1 MALQLD
7 YVVRETST
15 NLRRN
20 VTLSFAA
27 VVTIAVSLCLFGT
40 AMLTRAAVGN
50 LSTRW
55 TEDVKVIVFLKR
67 DITTAQ
73 QSALQTALEENP
85 TVKSVKFMGKKESMA
100 EYEKLFESNQAMLEE
115 GRKNPDL
122 VPSSFRVTPNTDD
135 AGAINALTRLF
146 AAKTDDG
153 VLKST
158 SALEG
163 VKRLQHFSSVIQT
176 AILLVSIGLLAAAL
190 MLILNAIRMAM
201 FARRREIEVMKLVGA
216 TNWFIRV
223 PFMLEGVVQGLVG
236 SAFAVIG
243 VYALDKLMYSVGSN
257 NLSVFSGMVA
267 TRGEVTFVM
276 IAVVFL
282 GIIIGAA
289 GSGWALSRFLKV

>member
-55 TEDVKVIVFLKR
+55 TEDVKVIVFVKR
-67 DITTAQ
+67 DITEAQ
-73 QSALQTALEENP
+73 KSSLQKQLKENP
-85 TVKSVKFMGKKESMA
+85 SVAKVKYMGDAETMKEF
-100 EYEKLFESNQAMLEE
+100 KHLFQSNPAMLEE
-115 GRKNPDL
+115 GEKNKDL
-122 VPSSFRVTPNTDD
+122 VPNSFRVTPSTNDPD
-135 AGAINALTRLF
+135 AIIALQRLF
-146 AAKTDDG
+146 STNKPG
-153 VLKST
+153 VLKSV

-176 AILLVSIGLLAAAL
+176 AVLIVGLGLLAAAL

-236 SAFAVIG
+236 AAFAVVG
-243 VYALDKLMYSVGSN
+243 VYGLDKLIYRLGSD

-267 TRGEVTFVM
+267 TRGEVTMVM
-276 IAVVFL
+276 MVVVIL
-282 GIIIGAA
+282 GITIGAA

>member
-27 VVTIAVSLCLFGT
+27 VMTIAVSLCLFGT
-40 AMLTRAAVGN
+40 AMVLRAAVGN

-55 TEDVKVIVFLKR
+55 TEDVKVIVFTKR
-67 DITTAQ
+67 DISQ
-73 QSALQTALEENP
+73 HDKDSLQKSLEDNP
-85 TVKSVKFMGKKESMA
+85 SVDRVRYMDDKATMKEF
-100 EYEKLFESNQAMLEE
+100 KHLFQNNPAMLEE
-115 GRKNPDL
+115 AQKNPEL
-122 VPSSFRVTPNTDD
+122 VPNSFRITPSTKDPD
-135 AGAINALTRLF
+135 AIIALTRQ
-146 AAKTDDG
+146 AETKPG
-153 VLKST
+153 VLKSV

-163 VKRLQHFSSVIQT
+163 VKRLQHFSSLIQT
-176 AILLVSIGLLAAAL
+176 GILVVALGLLAAAL

-223 PFMLEGVVQGLVG
+223 PFMLEGVVQGMVG
-236 SAFAVIG
+236 SIFAVIG
-243 VYALDKLMYSVGSN
+243 VYVLDKLMYNIGSD

-267 TRGEVTFVM
+267 SRGEVNLVM
-276 IAVVFL
+276 VVVVLL
-282 GIIIGAA
+282 GITIGAV